1 MCPCACARCSLAGFR
16 LLEHSSSPW
25 CLAMDTQILTI
36 WFSLY
41 RERYGLL
48 EVLLQITLQPLL
60 RCDHVRCSLIF
71 MLKRHNH
78 IIDLHQRFF
87 RPANHEGNVVEAS
100 RLAPENALSSNTDQP
115 HDPAKS
121 RRRGYKH
128 LTDSPT
134 AVDGLD
140 LLHHQNL

>member
-1 MCPCACARCSLAGFR
+1 MAYSKCYCKLLHNLYSDLITFVVLSSL
-16 LLEHSSSPW
+16 
-25 CLAMDTQILTI
+25 
-36 WFSLY
+36 FSKDI
-41 RERYGLL
+41 
-48 EVLLQITLQPLL
+48 V
-60 RCDHVRCSLIF
+60 
-71 MLKRHNH
+71 
-78 IIDLHQRFF
+78 DLHQRFF